1 MMTNNQRIPRRSF
14 LSDLG
19 MGFTGLAL
27 GAILQRDGFVQ
38 AETGHRWSAPDGLP
52 HFAPQAKNVIWL
64 FMAGGVSHVETFD
77 PKPARNKYG
86 GKTIAETP
94 HQDVLNSPY
103 IKNRI
108 ELVKGDANGKIYDK
122 LFRMQI
128 GYGKRGRSGIEVS
141 DWWPHLSEC
150 VDDMAVIRSMWTTAS
165 NHDAQLQF
173 HTGRNRFD
181 GFFPTIGAWVHYG
194 LGSPNDS
201 LPQFIVMGNKIGDC
215 CGGKATEGAD
225 YLGPEHDGVTLSVDP
240 KNPLP
245 FSVPAGGG
253 GLAERLRAQQLLG
266 RLNKIA
272 ASEYPNDP
280 GLAARIKSY
289 EMAFRMQTA
298 IPNVVNLAS
307 ETRQTHELYG
317 TAAGPTQSFGR
328 LCLTSRRLVERGV
341 RFVQIYHGGGGAG
354 SWDAHSNVQGNHSK
368 NCAQVDQ
375 PIAALLKDLKR
386 TGLLDETLVV
396 WGSEFGRTPGGQGS
410 NGRGHHNFG
419 FSVWM
424 AGGGIK
430 GGVVHGATDELGF
443 HAVENRHY
451 VTDIHAT
458 VMHQLG
464 LDACRL
470 EIPGRKRL
478 EIDYGQPIKEIIG

>member
-1 MMTNNQRIPRRSF
+1 MTNPIKPRRQF

-19 MGFTGLAL
+19 VGFASLAL
-27 GAILQRDGFVQ
+27 GAMLQRDGHG
-38 AETGHRWSAPDGLP
+38 AELGWAPPNGLT
-52 HFAPQAKNVIWL
+52 HFAPKAKSVIWL
-64 FMAGGVSHVETFD
+64 FMAGGVSQVETFD
-77 PKPARNKYG
+77 PKPQLTKHG
-86 GKTIAETP
+86 GKTIPETP
-94 HQDVLNSPY
+94 FASVLESPY

-122 LFRMQI
+122 LYPLQVGFRQ
-128 GYGKRGRSGIEVS
+128 RGESGIEIS

-150 VDDMAVIRSMWTTAS
+150 VDDMAIVRSMWTTAS

-194 LGSPNDS
+194 LGSLNDN

-245 FSVPAGGG
+245 FAIPAEGAD
-253 GLAERLRAQQLLG
+253 LAERAQAQRLLE
-266 RLNKIA
+266 RLNTLTATERPDDA
-272 ASEYPNDP
+272 A
-280 GLAARIKSY
+280 LAARIKSY
-289 EMAFRMQTA
+289 ELAFRMQTA
-298 IPNVVNLAS
+298 VPDVVDMANESAA
-307 ETRQTHELYG
+307 THELYG
-317 TAAGPTQSFGR
+317 TSSGPTQSFGR
-328 LCLTSRRLVERGV
+328 LCLTARRLVERGV

-354 SWDAHSNVQGNHSK
+354 AWDAHSNLQTNHAK
-368 NCAQVDQ
+368 NCKQVDQ

-386 TGLLDETLVV
+386 RGLLDETLVV

-430 GGVVHGATDELGF
+430 GGTVHGATDELGF
-443 HAVENRHY
+443 HAVEDRHY

-458 VMHQLG
+458 VMKQLG
-464 LDACRL
+464 LEPQRL
-470 EIPGRKRL
+470 EVPGRKRL
-478 EIDYGQPIKEIIG
+478 EIDYGHPIDEIIA

>member
-1 MMTNNQRIPRRSF
+1 MNPRPPARRQF

-19 MGFTGLAL
+19 TGFASLAL
-27 GAILQRDGFVQ
+27 GSMLQRDGVG
-38 AETGHRWSAPDGLP
+38 AEAGWSPPNGLT
-52 HFAPQAKNVIWL
+52 HFAPKAKSVIWL
-64 FMAGGVSHVETFD
+64 FMAGGVSQVETFD
-77 PKPARNKYG
+77 PKPALTKHG
-86 GKTIAETP
+86 GKTIPETP
-94 HQDVLNSPY
+94 FGSVLESPY

-122 LFRMQI
+122 LYPLQV
-128 GYGKRGRSGIEVS
+128 GYKKRGESGIEIS

-150 VDDMAVIRSMWTTAS
+150 VDDMAIVRSMWTTAS

-194 LGSPNDS
+194 LGSLNDS

-245 FSVPAGGG
+245 FAIPAGGAG
-253 GLAERLRAQQLLG
+253 SRERLEAQQLLG
-266 RLNKIA
+266 RLNRLTA
-272 ASEYPNDP
+272 EEHPYDP
-280 GLAARIKSY
+280 ALAARIKSY
-289 EMAFRMQTA
+289 ELAFRMQTA
-298 IPNVVNLAS
+298 VPDVVNTAE
-307 ETRQTHELYG
+307 ETEATHRLYG
-317 TAAGPTQSFGR
+317 TTGGPTQSFGR
-328 LCLTSRRLVERGV
+328 LCLTARRLVERGV

-354 SWDAHSNVQGNHSK
+354 AWDAHSNLQSNHAK

-375 PIAALLKDLKR
+375 PIAALLKDLKQR
-386 TGLLDETLVV
+386 SLLDETLVV

-443 HAVENRHY
+443 HAVEDRHY

-458 VMHQLG
+458 VMKQLG
-464 LDACRL
+464 LDPRRL
-470 EIPGRKRL
+470 AVPGRKRL
-478 EIDYGQPIKEIIG
+478 EVDYGHPIEDIIA

>member
-1 MMTNNQRIPRRSF
+1 MKKFVKPRRQF

-19 MGFTGLAL
+19 TGFASLAL
-27 GAILQRDGFVQ
+27 GAMLQRDGFGSDTNW
-38 AETGHRWSAPDGLP
+38 APPDGLS
-52 HFAPQAKNVIWL
+52 HFAPKAKSVIWL

-77 PKPARNKYG
+77 PKPVLTKYG
-86 GKTIAETP
+86 GKTIPNTP
-94 HQDVLNSPY
+94 FASVLESPY

-122 LFRMQI
+122 LYPLQV
-128 GYGKRGRSGIEVS
+128 GYRKHGESGIEVS
-141 DWWPHLSEC
+141 DWLPHLSEC
-150 VDDMAVIRSMWTTAS
+150 VDDMAIVRSMWTTAS

-194 LGSPNDS
+194 LGSLNDS

-245 FSVPAGGG
+245 FAIPAEGAGS
-253 GLAERLRAQQLLG
+253 AERLKAQRLLG
-266 RLNKIA
+266 RLNRLTA
-272 ASEYPNDP
+272 DEFPDDP
-280 GLAARIKSY
+280 ALAARIKSY
-289 EMAFRMQTA
+289 ELAFRMQTA
-298 IPNVVNLAS
+298 VPDVVNSAG
-307 ETRQTHELYG
+307 ETAATHQLYG
-317 TAAGPTQSFGR
+317 TTGGPTQSFGQ
-328 LCLTSRRLVERGV
+328 LCLTARRLVERGV

-354 SWDAHSNVQGNHSK
+354 AWDAHSNLQTNHAK
-368 NCAQVDQ
+368 NCQQIDQ
-375 PIAALLKDLKR
+375 PIAGLLKDLKQR
-386 TGLLDETLVV
+386 GLLDETLVV

-430 GGVVHGATDELGF
+430 GGTVHGATDELGF
-443 HAVENRHY
+443 HAVEDRHY

-458 VMHQLG
+458 VMKQLG
-464 LDACRL
+464 LDPRRL
-470 EIPGRKRL
+470 EVPGRKRL
-478 EIDYGQPIKEIIG
+478 EVDYGHPIEEIIA